1 MIKLRRL
8 PDLWRQW
15 PITVR
20 DLPFALALALATVVP
35 ALERQG
41 TQLGELPDRPYD
53 ALTVG
58 VVALE
63 CLPLAVRRRW
73 PAACLALVSLGFAI
87 DQLRGYHTIAGTGL
101 AIALI
106 SAGAYLERRRW
117 VVAALASAAYVPLAI
132 SLDRLGSGEGV
143 TGFTTFYLLLALA
156 WGIGAWL
163 RQNRAAEAER
173 RRHVEEATRTAER
186 TRIARELHDVVTHH
200 VTAMVVQAE
209 AARYLTGAPDKLEQT
224 LTAITGTGRRA
235 VGDLRQLLDLLNP
248 DHHTDEP
255 RTPPVGDL
263 DALVDQT
270 RQAGQPV
277 EFVREGRPAAV
288 TGSAEV
294 ATYRVVQEALTNALK
309 YAHGSRTRVHVRHG
323 EGETTVE
330 ISTDGSGSGGASPG
344 GSGRGGAFPGG
355 SGRGLAGLRE
365 RVTVIGGDFSA
376 GAQAGGGFLVR
387 ARIPAG
393 NPS

>member
-8 PDLWRQW
+8 PDLWQQW

-20 DLPFALALALATVVP
+20 DLPIALALALATVVP

-41 TQLGELPDRPYD
+41 TQLGDLPDRPYD
-53 ALTVG
+53 ALTIG

-73 PAACLALVSLGFAI
+73 PAVCLTLVSLGFAI
-87 DQLRGYHTIAGTGL
+87 DQLSGYHTIAGTGL

-106 SAGAYLERRRW
+106 SAGAHLERHRW
-117 VVAALASAAYVPLAI
+117 SVVGLASAAYVPLAI

-143 TGFTTFYLLLALA
+143 AGFTTFYLLLALA

-163 RQNRAAEAER
+163 RQNRAREAER
-173 RRHVEEATRTAER
+173 RRHIEEATRTAER

-209 AARYLTGAPDKLEQT
+209 AARYLTGAPDKLDQT

-235 VGDLRQLLDLLNP
+235 IGDLRQLLDLLNP
-248 DHHTDEP
+248 DHNSTADP
-255 RTPPVGDL
+255 RTPSVGDL
-263 DALVDQT
+263 DALVDHS

-277 EFVREGRPAAV
+277 EFVREGTPAVA

-294 ATYRVVQEALTNALK
+294 VAYRVVQEALTNALK
-309 YAHGSRTRVHVRHG
+309 YAHGSRTRVRVHHG

-330 ISTDGSGSGGASPG
+330 ISTDGSGGDSAS
-344 GSGRGGAFPGG
+344 PGG

-365 RVTVIGGDFSA
+365 RVTVLGGDFSA

>member
-20 DLPFALALALATVVP
+20 DLPIALALALATVVP

-41 TQLGELPDRPYD
+41 TQLGDLPDRPYD
-53 ALTVG
+53 ALTIG

-73 PAACLALVSLGFAI
+73 PAVCLALVSLGFAI

-106 SAGAYLERRRW
+106 SAGTHLERRRW
-117 VVAALASAAYVPLAI
+117 TVAGLATAAYVPLAI

-143 TGFTTFYLLLALA
+143 AGFSTFYLLLALA

-163 RQNRAAEAER
+163 RQNRATEAER
-173 RRHVEEATRTAER
+173 RRHAEEATRTAER

-209 AARYLTGAPDKLEQT
+209 AARYLTGAPDKLDQT

-248 DHHTDEP
+248 DHNSTGDP
-255 RTPPVGDL
+255 RTPSVGDL
-263 DALVDQT
+263 DALVEHS

-277 EFVREGRPAAV
+277 EFVREGTPAAA

-294 ATYRVVQEALTNALK
+294 VAYRVVQEALTNALK
-309 YAHGSRTRVHVRHG
+309 YAHGSRTRVRVRHG
-323 EGETTVE
+323 EGETIVE
-330 ISTDGSGSGGASPG
+330 ISTDGSGSDSAS
-344 GSGRGGAFPGG
+344 PGG

-365 RVTVIGGDFSA
+365 RVTVLGGDFSA
-376 GAQAGGGFLVR
+376 GARASGGFLVR

>member
-8 PDLWRQW
+8 PDLWRQL
-15 PITVR
+15 PTTVR
-20 DLPFALALALATVVP
+20 DLPLTLAFAVAVVVP
-35 ALERQG
+35 ALERHG
-41 TQLGELPDRPYD
+41 TQLGDLPDRPYD

-73 PAACLALVSLGFAI
+73 PAVCLALVSLGFAV
-87 DQLRGYHTIAGTGL
+87 DQLRAYHTIAGTGL
-101 AIALI
+101 AVALV
-106 SAGAYLERRRW
+106 SAGAYVHRRRW
-117 VVAALASAAYVPLAI
+117 TVAGLASAAYLALAI

-143 TGFTTFYLLLALA
+143 AGFTTFYLLLAFA
-156 WGIGAWL
+156 WGVGAWL
-163 RQNRAAEAER
+163 RQTRAAEAQR

-209 AARYLTGAPDKLEQT
+209 AARYLTSAPDRLDQT

-248 DHHTDEP
+248 DHSTADQ
-255 RTPPVGDL
+255 RTPAAGDL
-263 DALVDQT
+263 EALVDQT

-277 EFVREGRPAAV
+277 EFVREGTPAAA
-288 TGSAEV
+288 TGSTEV
-294 ATYRVVQEALTNALK
+294 AAYRVVQEALTNALK
-309 YAHGSRTRVHVRHG
+309 YAHGSRTRVHVHHG
-323 EGETTVE
+323 EGATTVE
-330 ISTDGSGSGGASPG
+330 VSTDGSGSGGASPG
-344 GSGRGGAFPGG
+344 GSGRG
-355 SGRGLAGLRE
+355 LAGLRE
-365 RVTVIGGDFSA
+365 RVTVLGGDFSA

>member
-1 MIKLRRL
+1 M
-8 PDLWRQW
+8 
-15 PITVR
+15 
-20 DLPFALALALATVVP
+20 ALALAAVVP
-35 ALERQG
+35 ALDRQG
-41 TQLGELPDRPYD
+41 TQLGDLPDRPYD

-73 PAACLALVSLGFAI
+73 PAVCLALVSLGFAI

-106 SAGAYLERRRW
+106 SAGAHLERRRW
-117 VVAALASAAYVPLAI
+117 VVAGLASAAYVPLAI

-143 TGFTTFYLLLALA
+143 AGFTTFYLLLALA

-209 AARYLTGAPDKLEQT
+209 AARYLTGAPDKLDRA

-248 DHHTDEP
+248 DHDAGDP
-255 RTPPVGDL
+255 RTPSVGDL
-263 DALVDQT
+263 DALVDHS

-277 EFVREGRPAAV
+277 EFVREGTPATA
-288 TGSAEV
+288 TGSAEE
-294 ATYRVVQEALTNALK
+294 AAYRVVQEALTNALK
-309 YAHGSRTRVHVRHG
+309 HAHGSRTEVRLHHG
-323 EGETTVE
+323 ERETTVE
-330 ISTDGSGSGGASPG
+330 VSTDGSGSGSAS
-344 GSGRGGAFPGG
+344 PGG

-365 RVTVIGGDFSA
+365 RVTALGGDFSA
-376 GAQAGGGFLVR
+376 GAQTDGGFLVR

>member
-1 MIKLRRL
+1 MIKLRKL
-8 PDLWRQW
+8 PV
-15 PITVR
+15 TVR
-20 DLPFALALALATVVP
+20 DLPLALAVGLAAVVP
-35 ALERQG
+35 ALEQHG
-41 TQLGELPDRPYD
+41 TQLGDLPDRPYD

-58 VVALE
+58 VIAME
-63 CLPLAVRRRW
+63 SLPLAVRRRF
-73 PAACLALVSLGFAI
+73 PAVCLALVSLGFAI
-87 DQLRGYHTIAGTGL
+87 DQFRGYHTVAGTGL
-101 AIALI
+101 AVALV
-106 SAGAYLERRRW
+106 SAGAYVERRRW
-117 VVAALASAAYVPLAI
+117 AVVALASAAYVVLAI
-132 SLDRLGSGEGV
+132 SLDRLGSSEGV

-156 WGIGAWL
+156 WGVGAWL
-163 RQNRAAEAER
+163 RQSRAAEAER

-209 AARYLTGAPDKLEQT
+209 AARYLTGDPERLEQT
-224 LTAITGTGRRA
+224 LNAITGTGRRA

-248 DHHTDEP
+248 DHGTGDP
-255 RTPPVGDL
+255 RTPSTGDL
-263 DALVDQT
+263 DALVEQT

-277 EFVREGRPAAV
+277 EFVREGTAAAA

-294 ATYRVVQEALTNALK
+294 AAYRVVQEALTNALK
-309 YAHGSRTRVHVRHG
+309 YAHGSRTRVHVHHG
-323 EGETTVE
+323 KGETTVE
-330 ISTDGSGSGGASPG
+330 ISTDGSGSGGS
-344 GSGRGGAFPGG
+344 GSGGASPGG

-365 RVTVIGGDFSA
+365 RVAVLGGDFSA

>member
-1 MIKLRRL
+1 MTRIRRL
-8 PDLWRQW
+8 PDLWRRW
-15 PITVR
+15 PVTVR
-20 DLPFALALALATVVP
+20 DLPLALALALAAVIP

-41 TQLGELPDRPYD
+41 TQLGDLPDRPYD

-73 PAACLALVSLGFAI
+73 PAVCLALVSLGFAI
-87 DQLRGYHTIAGTGL
+87 DQIRGYHTIAGTAL

-106 SAGAYLERRRW
+106 SAGAHLERRRW
-117 VVAALASAAYVPLAI
+117 VVAGLASAAYVPLAI
-132 SLDRLGSGEGV
+132 CLDRLGSGEGV
-143 TGFTTFYLLLALA
+143 AGFTTFYLLLTLA
-156 WGIGAWL
+156 WGVGAWL

-173 RRHVEEATRTAER
+173 RRHAEEAARTGER

-209 AARYLTGAPDKLEQT
+209 AARYLTGNPDKLEQT

-248 DHHTDEP
+248 DHSTGDP
-255 RTPPVGDL
+255 RTPSVGDL
-263 DALVDQT
+263 NAIVDQT

-277 EFVREGRPAAV
+277 EFIREGTPAGV

-294 ATYRVVQEALTNALK
+294 AAYRVVQEALTNALK
-309 YAHGSRTRVHVRHG
+309 YAHGSRTRVHVHHG
-323 EGETTVE
+323 KGETTVE
-330 ISTDGSGSGGASPG
+330 ISTYGSGSGTAS
-344 GSGRGGAFPGG
+344 PGG

-365 RVTVIGGDFSA
+365 RVTVLGGDFSA
-376 GAQAGGGFLVR
+376 GAQADGGFLVR

-393 NPS
+393 NRS